1 MKRLLL
7 LSALFLTCFWS
18 SLVSADCNFT
28 GADSKTDFKNCNP
41 SIGIKTDANIEL
53 SVIKDDS
60 DFSDITAAI
69 VRRVQILTAI
79 VAIGVIVWIGLIL
92 VLPVSAE
99 AKENAKT
106 KVFSVV
112 LGFLVMIGATL
123 IIQVIINFVY
133 DIFQ

>member
-1 MKRLLL
+1 MKRLFLFSVILL
-7 LSALFLTCFWS
+7 TSFCS
-18 SLVSADCNFT
+18 SLVSADCSFT
-28 GADSKTDFKNCNP
+28 GADSKIDFKNCNP

-69 VRRVQILTAI
+69 VKRVQILTAI

-112 LGFLVMIGATL
+112 VGFLVMIGATI

>member
-1 MKRLLL
+1 MKRILLL
-7 LSALFLTCFWS
+7 ITLIIASFCTSF
-18 SLVSADCNFT
+18 SLADCVFT

-41 SIGIKTDANIEL
+41 SIGIKTDANIEM
-53 SVIKDDS
+53 SVIKDNS
-60 DFSDITAAI
+60 DFHTATAAI
-69 VRRVQILTAI
+69 VKRVQLLTAI

-106 KVFSVV
+106 KVFSVII
-112 LGFLVMIGATL
+112 GFLVMIGAT
-123 IIQVIINFVY
+123 IIVQVIINFVY